1 MTPTVYGN
9 LPSTRARRVL
19 LLLEEL
25 GVEYVLKTLDFAKGD
40 QRNPAYVE
48 EHHPFAKVPAYQ
60 DGDLKIFESRAICRY
75 LANKHSSPLG
85 PPSSPEALAAF
96 EQAASVEY
104 AYFEPSVATLGFE
117 LIFKKMLSLGE
128 TDQTIVAQHKAQL
141 VQVLDYYE
149 KTLEKQDYLA
159 GPNYSLVDLFH
170 LPWIGFIKDRLQLP
184 ELIDS
189 RKNVTAWWQR
199 LNDREPTKVIAA
211 RLAKLQH

>member
-25 GVEYVLKTLDFAKGD
+25 GVEYDLKTLDFTKGEHRD
-40 QRNPAYVE
+40 SAYVE
-48 EHHPFAKVPAYQ
+48 EHHPFARVPAYE

-75 LANKHSSPLG
+75 LTQKHSSPLG
-85 PPSSPEALAAF
+85 PPANPEALAAF
-96 EQAASVEY
+96 EQAASIEY
-104 AYFEPSVATLGFE
+104 AYFEPSVSTLGFE
-117 LIFKKMLSLGE
+117 LIFKKLRSLGE

-149 KTLEKQDYLA
+149 KILEKQDYLA
-159 GPNYSLVDLFH
+159 GQNYSLVDLFH
-170 LPWIGFIKDRLQLP
+170 VPWIGFIKDRLQLP

-189 RKNVTAWWQR
+189 RKNVTAWCQR
-199 LNDREPTKVIAA
+199 VSSREASKVIAE
-211 RLAKLQH
+211 RLAQL